1 MGAIMTEKYQI
12 VLIDYR
18 YKAKEPMDMGEQ
30 EFESW
35 SEVEKLAAHWCTKHD
50 YPTWTLGQK
59 VIKKKPVR
67 PKKSKK
73 S

>member
-1 MGAIMTEKYQI
+1 MTEKHTI
-12 VLIDYR
+12 VLIDYG

-35 SEVEKLAAHWCTKHD
+35 SDVEKLAKHWCEKHE
-50 YPTWTLGQK
+50 YPTWKLGQK

-67 PKKSKK
+67 SKKSKK